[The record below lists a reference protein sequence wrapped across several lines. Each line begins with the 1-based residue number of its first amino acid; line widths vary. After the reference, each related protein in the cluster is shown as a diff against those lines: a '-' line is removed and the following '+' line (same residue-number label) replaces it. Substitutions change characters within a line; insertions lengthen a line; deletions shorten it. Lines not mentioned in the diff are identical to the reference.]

1 MPASPLDSLHRELG
15 ARFVDFGGWSMPV
28 RYESVLAEHQA
39 VREAVGVF
47 DVSHL
52 GRVRVSGDGSTSLL
66 GSLFCNDITTIGPG
80 RAQYTML
87 LNDGGGVVD
96 DIIVWRLDDED
107 YVVMPNGVN
116 IHDVAGALKS
126 AATGAVTIV
135 PNREET
141 ALLAVQG
148 PGAPDLLEQVT
159 GWRPRRFRVDSV
171 EFGGAAF
178 PVAGTGYTGEPGGE
192 LMVPNQQAEPLM
204 RALLEAGGTPAA
216 LGARD
221 LLRLEMG
228 YPLWGQ
234 DLDED
239 TSPLEADL
247 AWVVEWDHEFV
258 GKKALRRQYRNGVAK
273 SQVAF
278 VMKSRRIP
286 RTGHALRAGGS
297 TGTVTSGNLSPI
309 LGKGIGLGYLSPS
322 PVFHRYSQAAGDP
335 DPPLEIEIR
344 GEWESVTLTA
354 TPFIKKS

>member
-1 MPASPLDSLHRELG
+1 
-15 ARFVDFGGWSMPV
+15 MPV
-28 RYESVLAEHQA
+28 QYESVLDEHRV

-52 GRVRVSGDGSTSLL
+52 GRVRVSGAGSSEVLRN
-66 GSLFCNDITTIGPG
+66 LFCNDIGTIGPG

-87 LNDGGGVVD
+87 LNDRAGVVD
-96 DIIVWRLDDED
+96 DIIVWRISDDD
-107 YVVMPNGVN
+107 YIVMPNGVN
-116 IHDVAGALKS
+116 IDDVGGALERAAPKS
-126 AATGAVTIV
+126 VTV
-135 PNREET
+135 VGNREET

-148 PGAPDLLEQVT
+148 PKAPDLLEAVT

-171 EFGGAAF
+171 DFGGATF
-178 PVAGTGYTGEPGGE
+178 PVAGTGYTGELGGE
-192 LMVPNQQAEPLM
+192 LMVPNAQAEGLM
-204 RALLEAGGTPAA
+204 RALLEAGGAPAG

-234 DLDED
+234 DLDEE

-247 AWVVEWDHEFV
+247 AWVVEWDHDFV
-258 GKKALRRQYRNGVAK
+258 GKKALRRQHRKGVAK

-278 VMKSRRIP
+278 VMKSRQIP

-297 TGTVTSGNLSPI
+297 VGSVTSGNFSPV

-322 PVFHRYSQAAGDP
+322 PVFHRYSQLDGDP
-335 DPPLEIEIR
+335 DPQLEIEIR
-344 GEWESVTLTA
+344 DEWEAVSLA
-354 TPFIKKS
+354 STPFIKKG